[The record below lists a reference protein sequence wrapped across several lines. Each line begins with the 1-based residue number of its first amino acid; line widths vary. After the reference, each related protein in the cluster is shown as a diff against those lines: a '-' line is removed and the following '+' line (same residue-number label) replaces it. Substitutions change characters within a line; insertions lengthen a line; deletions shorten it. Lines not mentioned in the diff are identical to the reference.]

1 MGTIS
6 EIYNLMKDF
15 IDNEKR
21 RSKEE
26 KEKYIMEIYNKT
38 EIILRNYFEMFSDIR
53 IGIISGKL
61 DVNGVIEYLLKREYE
76 LKDVR
81 IYVRSVLKSEYYNN
95 NDTKLKFI
103 AAIYGIME
111 CYPVQNSILIDKSR
125 HTIDSYINF
134 CKSILMDNEVEQKR
148 KILHM
153 TEGILKDLT
162 TSWQTVCE
170 CYTELAYE

>member
-1 MGTIS
+1 MGAIS
-6 EIYNLMKDF
+6 EIYTLVKDLF
-15 IDNEKR
+15 DNEQR

-26 KEKYIMEIYNKT
+26 KEKYITEIYNRT

-53 IGIISGKL
+53 INIISGKL

-81 IYVRSVLKSEYYNN
+81 IYVRSVLKSEYYNS
-95 NDTKLKFI
+95 NDTRLKFI

-111 CYPVQNSILIDKSR
+111 CYPVKNSIIVDKSR
-125 HTIDSYINF
+125 HTIDSYIKF
-134 CKSILMDNEVEQKR
+134 CKSILLDDEGEQKR

-170 CYTELAYE
+170 CYTELIYG